1 MQASLLRVPFHGTPF
16 RLLLFGGIRVLVGFV
31 TEAFYVPL
39 YQLCVYSQQNH
50 CKNSFL
56 VLHRQW
62 EHRSWAFACFL
73 AI

>member
-16 RLLLFGGIRVLVGFV
+16 RLLLFEGIKVLVGFV
-31 TEAFYVPL
+31 TEAFYVSL
-39 YQLCVYSQQNH
+39 YQLCVYSHQNH

-62 EHRSWAFACFL
+62 ELRFWASECFL